1 MLPNVLVTFFSTI
14 LIYKIVLAQDAQRN
28 AEAFFQS
35 KSNNH
40 TNNWAVIVCASRFWF
55 NYRHVANALSIYRSC
70 KRFGIPDSQIIL
82 MISDDM
88 ACESRNPT
96 PATIFNNGQHHINV
110 YGDDVEVDYRGYDVT
125 VENFIRLL
133 TGRVQKHTPKSKR
146 LLTNSGSNILIYM
159 TGHGGD
165 GFLKFQDSE
174 ELTSVELANAF
185 EQMYQKRRYNEI
197 LFIIDTCQA
206 ESMSTKIYSPNIIG
220 VGSSKIGE
228 DSLSHHGDPS
238 IGVYVIDRYTYYVL
252 EFLEKHYKPSNK
264 AITVGKLLEVCPKRL
279 CISTVTYR
287 LDLYPKDPY
296 QVPLSDFFGNIG
308 RIDLISV

>member
-1 MLPNVLVTFFSTI
+1 MRKNASTMLPNVLVTFFSTI

-220 VGSSKIGE
+220 IRIRIFY
-228 DSLSHHGDPS
+228 L
-238 IGVYVIDRYTYYVL
+238 IDRL
-252 EFLEKHYKPSNK
+252 
-264 AITVGKLLEVCPKRL
+264 ILLIIFQ
-279 CISTVTYR
+279 ISFSR
-287 LDLYPKDPY
+287 
-296 QVPLSDFFGNIG
+296 
-308 RIDLISV
+308 RW